1 MEKIKELCKKHREI
15 LLYLV
20 FGVLTTFVG
29 WGVYFGVL
37 WVWKGVFSLPV
48 EDTTSSMYLLGYTIA
63 QIVQWVAAVLFA
75 FFTNKKWVFTDADK
89 NVSTVKQLMVF
100 AGGRVVTFFIDLF
113 GTILIAIAAAKLI
126 PALTSVTLL
135 GREWNLA
142 EIGAKIFVAVI
153 VLVSNYVISKLLVFK
168 KSKKAEI

>member
-1 MEKIKELCKKHREI
+1 MA
-15 LLYLV
+15 
-20 FGVLTTFVG
+20 T
-29 WGVYFGVL
+29 YFGVL
-37 WVWKGVFSLPV
+37 WFGESVMPISPENTKFHLVR
-48 EDTTSSMYLLGYTIA
+48 
-63 QIVQWVAAVLFA
+63 IVAEILQWVLAVLFA

-126 PALTSVTLL
+126 PALTSVTLI

-168 KSKKAEI
+168 KSKKNEN

>member
-1 MEKIKELCKKHREI
+1 MGKIKDMCQKHREI

-48 EDTTSSMYLLGYTIA
+48 DDTTSSMYILGYTIA
-63 QIVQWVAAVLFA
+63 QVVQWVAAVLFA

-89 NVSTVKQLMVF
+89 NVSTVKQLTVF
-100 AGGRVVTFFIDLF
+100 AGGRVVTFLIDLF
-113 GTILIAIAAAKLI
+113 GTILVAIAVAKLI
-126 PALTSVTLL
+126 PALTCVTLL

-142 EIGAKIFVAVI
+142 EIGAKLFIAVV

-168 KSKKAEI
+168 KNSNN

>member
-1 MEKIKELCKKHREI
+1 MGKIKNLCEKHREI

-37 WVWKGVFSLPV
+37 WIWKGVFSLPV
-48 EDTTSSMYLLGYTIA
+48 EDTTSSMYIIGYTIA
-63 QIVQWVAAVLFA
+63 QVVQWIAAVLFS
-75 FFTNKKWVFTDADK
+75 FLTNKKLVFTDADK
-89 NVSTVKQLMVF
+89 NVSTIKQLCVF
-100 AGGRVVTFFIDLF
+100 AGGRVLTFFIDLF

-126 PALTSVTLL
+126 PALTSVTLI

-142 EIGAKIFVAVI
+142 EIGAKLFVAVV
-153 VLVSNYVISKLLVFK
+153 VLVSNYIISKLLVFK
-168 KSKKAEI
+168 KSKKK

>member
-1 MEKIKELCKKHREI
+1 MGKIKNLCEKHREI

-37 WVWKGVFSLPV
+37 WIWKGVFSLPV
-48 EDTTSSMYLLGYTIA
+48 EDTTSSMYILGYTIA
-63 QIVQWVAAVLFA
+63 QVVQWIAAVLFA

-89 NVSTVKQLMVF
+89 NTSTVKQLGIF
-100 AGGRVVTFFIDLF
+100 AGGRVVTFLIDLF
-113 GTILIAIAAAKLI
+113 GTILIAIAVAKLI
-126 PALTSVTLL
+126 PALTSVTFI

-142 EIGAKIFVAVI
+142 EIGAKIFVAVV

-168 KSKKAEI
+168 KSKKN

>member
-1 MEKIKELCKKHREI
+1 MGKIKNLCEKHREI

-37 WVWKGVFSLPV
+37 WIWKGVFSLPV
-48 EDTTSSMYLLGYTIA
+48 EDTTSSMYILGYTIA
-63 QIVQWVAAVLFA
+63 QVVQWIAAVLFA

-89 NVSTVKQLMVF
+89 NVSTIKQLCVF

-126 PALTSVTLL
+126 PALTSVTLI

-142 EIGAKIFVAVI
+142 EIGAKLFVAVV
-153 VLVSNYVISKLLVFK
+153 VLVSNYIISKLLVFK
-168 KSKKAEI
+168 KSKKN

>member
-1 MEKIKELCKKHREI
+1 MGKIKNLCEKHREI
-15 LLYLV
+15 LLYLI

-37 WVWKGVFSLPV
+37 WIWKGVFSLPV
-48 EDTTSSMYLLGYTIA
+48 EDTTSSMYILGYTIA
-63 QIVQWVAAVLFA
+63 QVVQWIAAVLFA

-89 NVSTVKQLMVF
+89 NTSTVKQLGIF
-100 AGGRVVTFFIDLF
+100 AGGRVLTFLIDLF
-113 GTILIAIAAAKLI
+113 GTILIAIAVAKLI
-126 PALTSVTLL
+126 PALTSVTFI

-142 EIGAKIFVAVI
+142 EIGAKLFVAVV

-168 KSKKAEI
+168 KSKKN

>member
-1 MEKIKELCKKHREI
+1 MGKIKDMCQKHREI

-37 WVWKGVFSLPV
+37 WIWKGVFSLPV
-48 EDTTSSMYLLGYTIA
+48 EDTTSSMYILGYTIA
-63 QIVQWVAAVLFA
+63 QVVQWIAAVLFA

-89 NVSTVKQLMVF
+89 NTSTVKQLGIF
-100 AGGRVVTFFIDLF
+100 AGGRVVTFLIDLF
-113 GTILIAIAAAKLI
+113 GTILIAIAVAKLI
-126 PALTSVTLL
+126 PALTSVTFI

-142 EIGAKIFVAVI
+142 EIGAKLFVAVV

-168 KSKKAEI
+168 KSKKN

>member
-1 MEKIKELCKKHREI
+1 MGKIKNLCEKHREI

-37 WVWKGVFSLPV
+37 WIWKGVFSLPV
-48 EDTTSSMYLLGYTIA
+48 EDTTSSMYILGYTIA
-63 QIVQWVAAVLFA
+63 QVVQWIAAVLFA

-89 NVSTVKQLMVF
+89 NTSTVKQLGIF
-100 AGGRVVTFFIDLF
+100 AGGRVLTFLIDLF
-113 GTILIAIAAAKLI
+113 GTILIAIAVAKLI
-126 PALTSVTLL
+126 PALTSVTFI

-142 EIGAKIFVAVI
+142 EIGAKIFVAVV

-168 KSKKAEI
+168 KSKKN